1 MMSTESEGWSVVECS
16 WWCYIVAVCVVAV
29 CVVAVCV
36 VVSVA
41 WGCAAMQ
48 YRCVQCEMWGGGH
61 YVGRGILRLFA
72 PLQSLI
78 SLHRLVAEAM
88 ARAVSPGMFLRSLSL
103 TSRLSPTS
111 S

>member
-16 WWCYIVAVCVVAV
+16 WWCYIVAEC
-29 CVVAVCV
+29 
-36 VVSVA
+36 VVSVT

-72 PLQSLI
+72 PLQNLT
-78 SLHRLVAEAM
+78 SLH
-88 ARAVSPGMFLRSLSL
+88 S
-103 TSRLSPTS
+103 
-111 S
+111 